1 MARRGASSRGI
12 LRGRSFLREQ
22 RLIPKPKQEL
32 SSPVERLVRA
42 YDLHM
47 TEVAALA
54 PATRQYRRRY
64 AREFLKTRVVRG
76 QLRLGN
82 LSATDLTA
90 GEIAARFEI
99 SKPSVSKHLSILENA
114 GLIAGERRGQFIH
127 YSLVRDNLLN
137 TVTGYLQEVCPVSR
151 PLKRESVRLA
161 KRKA

>member
-1 MARRGASSRGI
+1 MSLDNIFEA
-12 LRGRSFLREQ
+12 
-22 RLIPKPKQEL
+22 L
-32 SSPVERLVRA
+32 SSTVRRKILA
-42 YDLHM
+42 Y
-47 TEVAALA
+47 
-54 PATRQYRRRY
+54 
-64 AREFLKTRVVRG
+64 
-76 QLRLGN
+76 

-151 PLKRESVRLA
+151 PLKRESARLA